1 MIGRVLPVAI
11 VLLIWAVLPAALPR
25 NITDLLVFAGIY
37 TIAGLGVSLLLGH
50 CGIVNL
56 AQAVFYGIGAY
67 ATAYLTTVMDLP
79 NIYGFVVGAVVSA
92 TIALLIGWPVLRLTG
107 YFLALA
113 TLALSIIGKAL
124 FYQWDWLTNGTL
136 GIGGIPKLGLF
147 GFALDTPAKFYYL
160 AWGIAFVCMILS
172 RNLTNSRTG
181 LMLRAMRDSSEAA
194 ASLGVDLQWLRTR
207 VFVLSAVFGSI
218 AGNLFAHYASFVSVQ
233 SFTVE
238 KSFSFLLIS
247 VLGGVRSPWGA
258 AIGAIFITIAPE
270 YLSRLGDFHQILF
283 GLALVGIVV
292 FLPYGLAG
300 LITLAQERLAGR
312 KGAGH
317 AK

>member
-1 MIGRVLPVAI
+1 MIRRLAPFVIILV
-11 VLLIWAVLPAALPR
+11 IWAVLPQYLPR
-25 NITDLLVFAGIY
+25 NLTDLLVFAGIY

-67 ATAYLTTVMDLP
+67 STAYLTTEMGLSS
-79 NIYGFVVGAVVSA
+79 IWGFVVGAVISIS
-92 TIALLIGWPVLRLTG
+92 IALMIGWPVLRLTG

-113 TLALSIIGKAL
+113 TLALSIIGNAL
-124 FYQWDWLTNGTL
+124 FYQWDWITQGTL
-136 GIGGIPKLGLF
+136 GIGGIPKLHLPGV
-147 GFALDTPAKFYYL
+147 ALDTPMQFYYFAWIVAFGCMLL
-160 AWGIAFVCMILS
+160 A

-194 ASLGVDLQWLRTR
+194 VSLGVDLQWLRTR
-207 VFVLSAVFGSI
+207 VFILSALFGSI
-218 AGNLFAHYASFVSVQ
+218 AGNLFAHYTSFVSVQ
-233 SFTVE
+233 SFAVD

-258 AIGAIFITIAPE
+258 AIGAIFITIVPE
-270 YLSRLGDFHQILF
+270 YLSKLGDFHQILF
-283 GLALVGIVV
+283 GLALVCIVV

-300 LITLAQERLAGR
+300 AIDLVQERFGKA
-312 KGAGH
+312 KGANH
-317 AK
+317 VR

>member
-1 MIGRVLPVAI
+1 MFRRALPLAI
-11 VLLIWAVLPAALPR
+11 ALLIWAVLPLGLPR
-25 NITDLLVFAGIY
+25 NIVDLLVFSGIY

-79 NIYGFVVGAVVSA
+79 SIYGVVVGAVVSMA
-92 TIALLIGWPVLRLTG
+92 IAFVVGWPVLRLTG

-136 GIGGIPKLGLF
+136 GIGGIPKLHFF
-147 GFALDTPAKFYYL
+147 GVSLDTPTKFYYL
-160 AWGIAFVCMILS
+160 AWGIALVGMILS
-172 RNLTNSRTG
+172 VNLTNSRTG

-194 ASLGVDLQWLRTR
+194 TSLGVGLQWLRTR
-207 VFVLSAVFGSI
+207 VFILSALFGSL
-218 AGNLFAHYASFVSVQ
+218 AGNLFAHYTSFVSVQ

-238 KSFSFLLIS
+238 KSFTFLLIS
-247 VLGGVRSPWGA
+247 VLGGARSPWGA

-300 LITLAQERLAGR
+300 LVTLAQEWLAAR
-312 KGAGH
+312 NRIGH
-317 AK
+317 VK